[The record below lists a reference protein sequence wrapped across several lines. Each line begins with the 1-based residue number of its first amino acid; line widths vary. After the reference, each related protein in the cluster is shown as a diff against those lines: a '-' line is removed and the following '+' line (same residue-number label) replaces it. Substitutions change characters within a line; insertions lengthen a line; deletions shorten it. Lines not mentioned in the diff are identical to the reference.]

1 MLKRVQEGGHNI
13 PYEIIER
20 RYYRGIFNL
29 MNLYI
34 QICDNWMVVD
44 NMDLHPQ
51 EVALGGDTGPRLI
64 IKSYIWDT
72 ILQQSKRH
80 EQ

>member
-1 MLKRVQEGGHNI
+1 
-13 PYEIIER
+13 
-20 RYYRGIFNL
+20 
-29 MNLYI
+29 
-34 QICDNWMVVD
+34 MVVD
-44 NMDLHPQ
+44 SMDLHPQ

-72 ILQQSKRH
+72 ILQQSKGH